1 MSIKLKSA
9 DIESKD
15 IIRSEGKVLK
25 IKAKNYLEPAGDVA
39 LVRV

>member
-9 DIESKD
+9 DIECND
-15 IIRSEGKVLK
+15 MIRSEGKVLK
-25 IKAKNYLEPAGDVA
+25 NKGEEDLEPAGDVA